1 MATTKMSPAK
11 IHSYIISI
19 KNTRNRH
26 ILAILDYNFSTSA
39 EKKTIFDSK
48 FIFFSKFKIVEFSKF
63 YAITLIG
70 HYPLSNDSIIRPSD
84 NLGSKLKFL
93 DPKFSKSKIG
103 YFSRPFC
110 D

>member
-39 EKKTIFDSK
+39 EKKQFLIRNS
-48 FIFFSKFKIVEFSKF
+48 FFSKFKIDEFSKF

-93 DPKFSKSKIG
+93 DPKIFKI
-103 YFSRPFC
+103 
-110 D
+110 